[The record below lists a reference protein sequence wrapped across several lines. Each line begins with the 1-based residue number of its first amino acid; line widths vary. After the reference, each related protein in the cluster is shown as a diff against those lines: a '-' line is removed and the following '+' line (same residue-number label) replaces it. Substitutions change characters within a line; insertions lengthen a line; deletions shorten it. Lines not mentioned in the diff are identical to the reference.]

1 MDNKKRILNM
11 VFSAEEKY
19 HSVLNIHND
28 ISKVLSTNEYRVT
41 NLFLTG
47 EPTRQ
52 AAFPG
57 NNKYWKL
64 DTRLARKKGMLNKL
78 KYQLLKYRLLQLIK
92 KNNIDMVICDGITS
106 ITLLCSIQRYSS
118 IKAVGIFHAP
128 AKIKKQK
135 KNLIKQHINLWH
147 FVAVSEMVRDELLA
161 SNCGIT
167 TQNSCV
173 IHNAIDLCKL
183 KKSSFSRD
191 EARDKMGIGKKKFV
205 FGITGRLVTY
215 KNHVVIIEAVHLL
228 KISKQWPE
236 KAQVVI
242 IGDGDKKEFLKEK
255 VNTAG
260 LQNDFLFTGWINN
273 ASYYI
278 SAFDAFIMASTNK
291 EGFGVALLEG
301 CSLKIPVIASDIDI
315 FRTITGNNAFYF
327 PVGDHAVLAKQILSL
342 ISLNKTKRR
351 EKGQVI
357 YDHIQRY
364 FDIKKFK
371 LSYLTLSDNILR

>member
-1 MDNKKRILNM
+1 MDNKKHILNM
-11 VFSAEEKY
+11 VFSAEEKH
-19 HSVLNIHND
+19 HSVLNIHTD
-28 ISKVLSTNEYRVT
+28 ISQILSTNEYRVT
-41 NLFLTG
+41 NLFLSG
-47 EPTRQ
+47 EP
-52 AAFPG
+52 AKLPVFPD

-64 DTRLARKKGMLNKL
+64 NTRLVRKKGVLNKL

-92 KNNIDMVICDGITS
+92 KNNIDLVICDGITS
-106 ITLLCSIQRYSS
+106 IALLCSIQIYSF
-118 IKAVGIFHAP
+118 IKAVGIFHSP
-128 AKIKKQK
+128 AKIKKQQ

-167 TQNSCV
+167 MQNSCI
-173 IHNAIDLCKL
+173 IHNAIDLCTL
-183 KKSSFSRD
+183 KKSSFSKD
-191 EARDKMGIGKKKFV
+191 EAREKLGINKGKFV

-215 KNHVVIIEAVHLL
+215 KNHSVIIEAVQLL
-228 KISKQWPE
+228 KVSKQWPE
-236 KAQVVI
+236 DAQVVI
-242 IGDGDKKEFLKEK
+242 IGDGNKKEFLKEK

-260 LQNDFLFTGWINN
+260 LQNDFLFTGWISN

-278 SAFDAFIMASTNK
+278 AAFDAFIMASTNK

-301 CSLKIPVIASDIDI
+301 CSLKIPVIASDTDI

-327 PVGDHAVLAKQILSL
+327 PVGDHAALAKQILSV

-364 FDIKKFK
+364 FDIEKFK
-371 LSYLTLSDNILR
+371 LSYLALSDKILR